1 MARAF
6 DYENILLMCIFFWT
20 MIFLNTYWK
29 WRVHFDY
36 ENIFIDVSL
45 KKVVQCAT
53 YI

>member
-20 MIFLNTYWK
+20 MIFLNTPYWK

-36 ENIFIDVSL
+36 ENIFIDVSSRQ
-45 KKVVQCAT
+45 K
-53 YI
+53 